1 MKKLLYL
8 ITILI
13 LLCTS
18 CKTKQTLQEYSM
30 QSDSTKTECSTAK
43 EISKEE
49 NSSSSLMAAC
59 DTMSL
64 SLVQEEFTIKFDS
77 LGKPTEFHG
86 TKKKWMKISKYEKS
100 TSQEQQIKAN
110 KLSCD
115 SNYIFADIVQSQY
128 KKLPQVSDVQL
139 STNLLEVWPT
149 AITFKEMQ
157 PILGYTRK
165 RKQKNSL
172 RY

>member
-1 MKKLLYL
+1 MKKILYL

-18 CKTKQTLQEYSM
+18 CKTKQSLQEYSM
-30 QSDSTKTECSTAK
+30 QSDTARTESRTAK

-49 NSSSSLMAAC
+49 NSSSILMAVC
-59 DTMSL
+59 DTMSS

-77 LGKPTEFHG
+77 TGKPTEFHG
-86 TKKKWMKISKYEKS
+86 TKKRWLKISKSEKS

-115 SNYIFADIVQSQY
+115 SNYFFADIQQSHY
-128 KKLPQVSDVQL
+128 KKIVKPEKKSSKNVLFSVIL
-139 STNLLEVWPT
+139 ALLTLIICHFV
-149 AITFKEMQ
+149 
-157 PILGYTRK
+157 L
-165 RKQKNSL
+165 KQKIKQKKL
-172 RY
+172 GA

>member
-18 CKTKQTLQEYSM
+18 CRTKQTLQEYSM
-30 QSDSTKTECSTAK
+30 QSDTTRTECRTAK
-43 EISKEE
+43 EVSKEE

-86 TKKKWMKISKYEKS
+86 TKKKWMKISKSEKS

-115 SNYIFADIVQSQY
+115 SNYIFADIKQSQY
-128 KKLPQVSDVQL
+128 KKIVKPEKKSSKNVLFAVML
-139 STNLLEVWPT
+139 SLLTLIICHLVLKQK
-149 AITFKEMQ
+149 I
-157 PILGYTRK
+157 K
-165 RKQKNSL
+165 RKKL
-172 RY
+172 GA

>member
-30 QSDSTKTECSTAK
+30 QSDSARTECRTAK
-43 EISKEE
+43 EVSKEE
-49 NSSSSLMAAC
+49 NSSSTLMAAC
-59 DTMSL
+59 DTMSS
-64 SLVQEEFTIKFDS
+64 SLVLEECTIKFDS
-77 LGKPTEFHG
+77 AGKPTEFHA
-86 TKKKWMKISKYEKS
+86 TKQEWKKISKSEKS
-100 TSQEQQIKAN
+100 TSREQQIKAD

-128 KKLPQVSDVQL
+128 KKIVKPEKKSSKNVLFAVIL
-139 STNLLEVWPT
+139 SLLTLIICHLVLNQK
-149 AITFKEMQ
+149 I
-157 PILGYTRK
+157 K
-165 RKQKNSL
+165 RKKL
-172 RY
+172 GA

>member
-8 ITILI
+8 ITVLL

-30 QSDSTKTECSTAK
+30 QSDSARTECSTAK
-43 EISKEE
+43 EVSKEE
-49 NSSSSLMAAC
+49 NSTSSLMAAC

-86 TKKKWMKISKYEKS
+86 TKKKWMKISKSEKS
-100 TSQEQQIKAN
+100 TSQEQKIRAN
-110 KLSCD
+110 KISCD
-115 SNYIFADIVQSQY
+115 SNYIFADIKQSQY
-128 KKLPQVSDVQL
+128 KKIVKPEKKSSKNVLFSVIL
-139 STNLLEVWPT
+139 SLLTLIICHLVLKQK
-149 AITFKEMQ
+149 I
-157 PILGYTRK
+157 K
-165 RKQKNSL
+165 RKKL
-172 RY
+172 GA